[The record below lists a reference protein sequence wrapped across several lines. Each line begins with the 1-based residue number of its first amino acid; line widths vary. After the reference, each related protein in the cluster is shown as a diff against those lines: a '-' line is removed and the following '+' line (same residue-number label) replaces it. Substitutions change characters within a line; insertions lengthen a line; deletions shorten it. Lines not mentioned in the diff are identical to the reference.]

1 MIASSTTILREQNI
15 PVTFSVPL
23 PAMDSHMRKLIRQEI
38 AKSYPMLSIKETIED
53 NIVTTHPL

>member
-1 MIASSTTILREQNI
+1 MIASSTTILRETNI

-23 PAMDSHMRKLIRQEI
+23 QAMDPHMRQLVRQEI

-53 NIVTTHPL
+53 NFVTIHA